1 MGKRRTGRK
10 LAMQI
15 LYQSEV
21 QELPASELA
30 EAYLD
35 SNPFHPETR
44 QWAIE
49 LAENAWEK
57 RESADA
63 LIKKLSIDWD
73 FSRIS
78 PIDKSLLRLAFYE
91 LCFTQTPLNIVL
103 DEAIELAKKYS
114 TDDSPK
120 FINGILGK
128 YVETHVHRAD

>member
-15 LYQSEV
+15 LYQA
-21 QELPASELA
+21 ELQGLQVDEIADD
-30 EAYLD
+30 YLD

-44 QWAIE
+44 QWATQ
-49 LAENAWEK
+49 LAVQAWEK
-57 RESADA
+57 REDADA
-63 LIKKLSIDWD
+63 LIKQLSIDWD

-91 LCFTQTPLNIVL
+91 LCFTNTPMNVVL

-128 YVETHVHRAD
+128 YVETNVHRAD

>member
-15 LYQSEV
+15 LYQAEV
-21 QELPASELA
+21 QELPASDLA

-35 SNPFHPETR
+35 SNSFHPETR
-44 QWAIE
+44 QWAME
-49 LAENAWEK
+49 LAERAWEK
-57 RESADA
+57 RESADT

-91 LCFTQTPLNIVL
+91 LCFTSTPLTVVL

-128 YVETHVHRAD
+128 YVETNVHRPD

>member
-15 LYQSEV
+15 LYQTELQNLEV
-21 QELPASELA
+21 ESIA
-30 EAYLD
+30 EHYLD

-44 QWAIE
+44 QWAMQ
-49 LAENAWEK
+49 LALYAWEK
-57 RESADA
+57 RDASDA
-63 LIKKLSIDWD
+63 LIKQYSIDWD

-91 LCFTQTPLNIVL
+91 LCFTNTPASVVL

-128 YVETHVHRAD
+128 YVETHVHRSC